1 MVARITFPKN
11 LLNALNYHEQK
22 VNKGVAECLHAEN
35 FLLDE
40 HQLKFYDKLNR
51 FKNQI
56 ELNTTVQTTLLHA
69 SLNFEPS
76 ETFSKDELIQMA
88 TTYMNK
94 IGFGNQPYLVYQH
107 EDAGHPHIHILTTTI
122 KDDCSPIYVHNIGR
136 NQSEKAR
143 TEIENE
149 FGLIKASTRN
159 NKHAFDIP
167 PVDIKKVIYGK
178 SETKRSIINV
188 LDAVIDQY
196 KYTSLSELNAV
207 LQLGNV
213 TADRGKE
220 GGRIHR
226 NAGLIYRILDNDGK
240 KIGKPIKSSSIYSKP
255 TLSEIEKKFTDNK
268 LWRSPRR
275 AALKKEINEILEKS
289 SSMVDFI
296 AMLKHQKIDTIIWRN
311 DAGFI
316 YGVTFVDHKSKC
328 VFNGSDVDKQLSAA
342 AIQRKFNA
350 PTELPEENVSERPT
364 TKKQVTEKEYEK
376 TSTRSFKSRGFHF
389 EIIKNKGRTPDELIK
404 QFDLLKQLTNAEKT
418 SGFVPFQLTRK
429 KKKKKKKKNQST

>member
-22 VNKGVAECLHAEN
+22 VNKGVAECLLAEN

-69 SLNFEPS
+69 SLNFEPT

-107 EDAGHPHIHILTTTI
+107 EDAGHPHLHILTTTI
-122 KDDCSPIYVHNIGR
+122 KDDGNPIYLHNIGR

-143 TEIENE
+143 TEIEDE
-149 FGLIKASTRN
+149 FGLVKASGRN
-159 NKHAFDIP
+159 NTHGYQIP
-167 PVDIKKVIYGK
+167 TANIEKVIYGK

-196 KYTSLSELNAV
+196 KYTSLSELNAI
-207 LQLGNV
+207 LQLGNI

-220 GGRIHR
+220 GGRIYR
-226 NAGLIYRILDNDGK
+226 NTGLVYRVLDNDGN
-240 KIGKPIKSSSIYSKP
+240 KIGKPIKASSIYSKP
-255 TLSEIEKKFTDNK
+255 TLSKLEVKFTDNK

-275 AALKKEINEILEKS
+275 ATLKKEINDILEKS
-289 SSMVDFI
+289 NSMLDFI
-296 AMLKHQKIDTIIWRN
+296 AQLKNLKIDAIIRRN

-316 YGVTFVDHKSKC
+316 YGITFVDHKSKC

-350 PTELPEENVSERPT
+350 PTELPEKNVHEIPT
-364 TKKQVTEKEYEK
+364 PKTQINEKQYEK
-376 TSTRSFKSRGFHF
+376 RSARSSQSKSFHF
-389 EIIKNKGRTPDELIK
+389 EIIKNKGRSPDELIK
-404 QFDLLKQLTNAEKT
+404 QFALLKQLTNAEKT

>member
-76 ETFSKDELIQMA
+76 ETFSKDELIEMA

-122 KDDCSPIYVHNIGR
+122 KDGCSPIYVHNIGR

-149 FGLIKASTRN
+149 FGLVKASGRN
-159 NKHAFDIP
+159 NTHEYQIP
-167 PVDIKKVIYGK
+167 TANFEKVIYGK

-207 LQLGNV
+207 LQLGNI

-226 NAGLIYRILDNDGK
+226 NAGLVYRVLDNNGN
-240 KIGKPIKSSSIYSKP
+240 KIGKPIKASSIYSKP
-255 TLSEIEKKFTDNK
+255 TLPKLEAKFPDNR
-268 LWRSPRR
+268 LRRSPRR
-275 AALKKEINEILEKS
+275 ATLKKEINDILEKS
-289 SSMVDFI
+289 NSMLDFI
-296 AMLKHQKIDTIIWRN
+296 AQLKNQKIDTIIRRN
-311 DAGFI
+311 DSGFI
-316 YGVTFVDHKSKC
+316 YGITFVDHKSKC

-342 AIQRKFNA
+342 AIQQKFTFIAA
-350 PTELPEENVSERPT
+350 PLQTNPVKKT
-364 TKKQVTEKEYEK
+364 ATQTKAPDNKPKQVPA
-376 TSTRSFKSRGFHF
+376 TRSKPREFSF
-389 EIIKNKGRTPDELIK
+389 EILQQKKKYPNELIK
-404 QFDLLKQLTNAEKT
+404 QFDLLKQLLQVEKSFNPT
-418 SGFVPFQLTRK
+418 PFDLTRK
-429 KKKKKKKKNQST
+429 KKKKKKKRSQNS